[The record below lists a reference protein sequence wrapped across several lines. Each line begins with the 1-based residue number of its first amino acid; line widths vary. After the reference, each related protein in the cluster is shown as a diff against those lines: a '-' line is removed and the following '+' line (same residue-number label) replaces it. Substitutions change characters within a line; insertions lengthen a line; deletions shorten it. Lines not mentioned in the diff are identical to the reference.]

1 MPIWE
6 SLFIWE
12 KSRESMECYSR
23 AKEDFLDLLI
33 KKYTMEENEIWCLWL
48 GEQLTDYQLCDGD
61 SDLLPPLVKKDEV
74 RYEYNQWAKDWSR
87 VSCTIFAAMWM
98 LSDLINYEFSEAELK
113 EVDELS
119 YTRWRIRGHWWYV
132 QSAVKLVADRYNDSD
147 LSKKYGKIAYY
158 RISKYDDEIL
168 EWVINKLY
176 TIDWN
181 HWLNAEYTKDK
192 KDWMIDG
199 TDFWTKTNWHSV
211 DIICKA
217 GQRSVKNSYKGNKN
231 NIYGLKN
238 KLSQISNFGNYFY
251 VYTLVKENRLEE
263 IKRLNELKTEC
274 LNCITSLWNIWH
286 MTNDTNFQWVLHYT
300 ADKLRAKVKDCDDE
314 LRKYV

>member
-1 MPIWE
+1 
-6 SLFIWE
+6 
-12 KSRESMECYSR
+12 
-23 AKEDFLDLLI
+23 
-33 KKYTMEENEIWCLWL
+33 MEEKEIWCLWL
-48 GEQLTDYQLCDGD
+48 WEQPTDYQLCNGD
-61 SDLLPPLVKKDEV
+61 SDLLPPLVKKDEI
-74 RYEYNQWAKDWSR
+74 RFEYNQGNQDRSR

-98 LSDLINYEFSEAELK
+98 LSDLINYEFSLDQLK

-119 YTRWRIRGHWWYV
+119 YTRGRIRGQWWYV
-132 QSAVKLVADRYNDSD
+132 QSAVKLVADRYNESD

-181 HWLNAEYTKDK
+181 HWLDSRYTADK

-199 TDFWTKTNWHSV
+199 TDFWSQTSWHSV

-217 GQRSVKNSYKGNKN
+217 GQRSVKNSYKWAKN

-238 KLSQISNFGNYFY
+238 KLSAITNFWTYFY
-251 VYTLVKENRLEE
+251 VYTIVGDNLEE

-274 LNCITSLWNIWH
+274 LNCITSLWNIRH

-300 ADKLRAKVKDCDDE
+300 ADKLRTKVKDCDDE
-314 LRKYV
+314 LKKYT